1 MFTFFVADDHVS
13 SQINLMEAFQRG
25 DLGDFTYAL
34 EFFNANVNEV
44 VDSAGKTVF
53 QKILLTPNSGD
64 YIKNCIS
71 NGADC
76 YGVKNNRKK
85 NI

>member
-1 MFTFFVADDHVS
+1 
-13 SQINLMEAFQRG
+13 MEAFQRS
-25 DLGDFTYAL
+25 DLADFTYAL
-34 EFFNANVNEV
+34 EFFNANMNEV

-76 YGVKNNRKK
+76 YGVRTTNKSTHKSKIKLKKLFLLENR
-85 NI
+85 